1 LLDVATAGLGIAC
14 LPDFMVRQAVAT
26 GELLRVLDKYIDHQ
40 GTFRLLWP
48 SSKYLSP
55 KIRVFIDFM
64 VATLFAER
72 ESQKER

>member
-1 LLDVATAGLGIAC
+1 
-14 LPDFMVRQAVAT
+14 
-26 GELLRVLDKYIDHQ
+26 VLDKYIDHQ

-64 VATLFAER
+64 VGTLFAEM
-72 ESQKER
+72 ES